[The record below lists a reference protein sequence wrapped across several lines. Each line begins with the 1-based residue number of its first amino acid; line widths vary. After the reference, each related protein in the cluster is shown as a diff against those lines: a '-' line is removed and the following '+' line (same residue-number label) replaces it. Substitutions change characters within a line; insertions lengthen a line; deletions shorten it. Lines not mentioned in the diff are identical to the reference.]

1 MLCKSTMETV
11 LIFYHYS
18 NTVKTVHEWM
28 KKIAGGENDTPV
40 VPQQQPAPDPSA
52 APRQPSPVQKH
63 SQSQRAPHQPR
74 QGNHS
79 RQGGHQPRQ
88 SSQPQRGPGTGK
100 GLRLYPLGGFE
111 EVGRNCFVVDVDGDL
126 YIIDLGLQFPEED
139 MPGIDYLI
147 PDVSCLRGKENR
159 IKAVL
164 FTHGHLDHIG
174 AVQHLLPT
182 LHFPPCY
189 GTKLTMGFVR
199 KRLDEEKLTSKT
211 RMHVAEFGKQI
222 QLGKVSI
229 EFLRVTHSIPDSA
242 AIAIHTPY
250 GTIVHTGDFKFDLTP
265 MNEPPADFQRLAEL
279 GEKGVL
285 AIIADSTN
293 ATKPGNSLS
302 EKVISETLYNLM
314 RDAKGRLIISTFSSL
329 LNRLAQV
336 IEHAKTLNR
345 KIYVSGRSME
355 QNIEIAQNLGYIQ
368 VPRGLIRKVGPG
380 MDKIPDREVV
390 ILTTGSQGEERA
402 SLARMGLGIHQ
413 HVRVKKGDTVILSSN
428 PILGNERAVAKVVN
442 NLNLLGA
449 RVLTNQELALHTTG
463 HGYQNDIL
471 LMHRLVRAKHV
482 IPEHGE
488 PYMRAAHGDLARSIG
503 YSDNQI
509 HLMVNGE
516 ILEFDQQGNARKSKT
531 KLPANDIIIDGRGT
545 GGDGQRILD
554 DRRIM
559 SNAGMFVVVLKVYAE
574 SMRLVSD
581 PLLLSRGLIYGSEQL
596 SIQKEATACIRK
608 AYEEAVGRGEKNISA
623 LKREVNGALFH
634 MFRRKLDREP
644 MIMPIIIEV

>member
-1 MLCKSTMETV
+1 MKSVQEW
-11 LIFYHYS
+11 
-18 NTVKTVHEWM
+18 VKKVVTTGQAPQSDKPTNAHEH
-28 KKIAGGENDTPV
+28 T
-40 VPQQQPAPDPSA
+40 
-52 APRQPSPVQKH
+52 APRPAREAHPPKGGHHGRGQH
-63 SQSQRAPHQPR
+63 R
-74 QGNHS
+74 
-79 RQGGHQPRQ
+79 GHQPKEVRQ
-88 SSQPQRGPGTGK
+88 QAPLPAGK

-147 PDVSCLRGKENR
+147 PDVSGLRGKEDR
-159 IKAVL
+159 IKAII

-174 AVQHLLPT
+174 AVQHLLPQ
-182 LHFPPCY
+182 LRFPPCY
-189 GTKLTMGFVR
+189 GTKLTMAFVK
-199 KRLDEEKLTSKT
+199 KRLDEEKLTSKARLHT
-211 RMHVAEFGKQI
+211 CEFGKPL
-222 QLGKVSI
+222 QLGPVKV

-242 AIAIHTPY
+242 AVAVHTPY
-250 GTIVHTGDFKFDLTP
+250 GTVLHTGDFKFDLTP

-279 GEKGVL
+279 GDEGVL

-302 EKVISETLYNLM
+302 EKQISQTLFQLM

-345 KIYVSGRSME
+345 KVYVSGRSME
-355 QNIEIAQNLGYIQ
+355 TNIEIAQSLGYIQ
-368 VPRGLIRKVGPG
+368 VPRGMIRKVGPG

-402 SLARMGLGIHQ
+402 SLARMGLGVHQ

-449 RVLTNQELALHTTG
+449 KVLTNQELALHTTG
-463 HGYQNDIL
+463 HGYQNDIM

-503 YSDNQI
+503 YAENQI
-509 HLMVNGE
+509 HLLVNGE
-516 ILEFDQQGNARKSKT
+516 ILEFDAAGSARKSKH
-531 KLPANDIIIDGRGT
+531 KLMIGDIIIDGHSQGAE
-545 GGDGQRILD
+545 GARIMD
-554 DRRIM
+554 DRKIM
-559 SNAGMFVVVLKVYAE
+559 NDAGIFIAVLKVYAE

-581 PLLLSRGLIYGSEQL
+581 PLLLSRGFVYGTEQS
-596 SIQKEATACIRK
+596 SIHKDATHVIRK
-608 AYEEAVGRGEKNISA
+608 AYEEALGRGEKEMKALKKEVVSA
-623 LKREVNGALFH
+623 L
-634 MFRRKLDREP
+634 FRFFRSKLDREP
-644 MIMPIIIEV
+644 MVMPIIVEV